1 MDITTKTIATEM
13 GKGWDE
19 SVRLWVK
26 IICIA
31 GQLSLKESVQ
41 SSMAGNSNTD
51 VMMPVV

>member
-13 GKGWDE
+13 GQGWDE

-41 SSMAGNSNTD
+41 SSVAGNSNTD